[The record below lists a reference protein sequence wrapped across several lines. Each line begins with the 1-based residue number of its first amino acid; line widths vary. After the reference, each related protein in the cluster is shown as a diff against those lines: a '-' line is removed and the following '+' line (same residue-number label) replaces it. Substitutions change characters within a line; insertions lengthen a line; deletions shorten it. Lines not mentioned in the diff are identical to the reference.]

1 MSETDVRLFEGLTLV
16 AVGIEE
22 ADLHGPCI
30 PATSG
35 ERPDKVWG
43 RRKAT
48 ACSSD
53 VSVEAPAPESIVLE
67 APSRVLAQ
75 HAPGHGDAAP
85 LEDLD
90 PIRRLRPFVEPR
102 RFRVLGVGRA
112 DEALHVG
119 PDQRTEALATR
130 IRAG

>member
-48 ACSSD
+48 AFSSD
-53 VSVEAPAPESIVLE
+53 VSVDAPAPESIVLE
-67 APSRVLAQ
+67 DPSSVLAPHAPSQR
-75 HAPGHGDAAP
+75 DAAP

-90 PIRRLRPFVEPR
+90 PTRSLRPLVAPR
-102 RFRVLGVGRA
+102 
-112 DEALHVG
+112 
-119 PDQRTEALATR
+119 P
-130 IRAG
+130 